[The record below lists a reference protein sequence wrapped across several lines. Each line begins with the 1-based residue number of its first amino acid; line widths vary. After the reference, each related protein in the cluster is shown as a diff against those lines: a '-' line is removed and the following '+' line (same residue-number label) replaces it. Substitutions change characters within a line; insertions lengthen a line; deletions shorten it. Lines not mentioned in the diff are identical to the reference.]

1 MNIFLLLSL
10 LTFFNCSDKK
20 NETEI
25 DNPLIKETYS
35 NPILNFSMPDPTI
48 MKADNGYFYLYA
60 TEDVRNVPIYKSK
73 NLIDWVNVGT
83 AFTESTR
90 PTFEP
95 KGGIWA
101 PDINQINGRYVLYYS
116 MSVWG
121 GEWTCGIG
129 AAVADKPEGP
139 FTDQGMLFRSN
150 GIGVQNS
157 IDPFYIEDAGK
168 KYLFWGSFRGIYVI
182 ELSDDGLSVKQGAEK
197 QKIAGTAFE
206 GTYIYKKD
214 GYYYL
219 FASIGSCCEGVNS
232 TYRLVV
238 GRSQS
243 LFGSYTDKSG
253 KSMLDNNY
261 ELVIGPNDSFVGNG
275 HCSEIVHDDA
285 GNDWIFYHGV
295 DKKRPEGRV
304 LLMDQVKWVDGWPV
318 INNGSPSLES
328 PKPIFNK

>member
-1 MNIFLLLSL
+1 M
-10 LTFFNCSDKK
+10 
-20 NETEI
+20 
-25 DNPLIKETYS
+25 
-35 NPILNFSMPDPTI
+35 
-48 MKADNGYFYLYA
+48 
-60 TEDVRNVPIYKSK
+60 PIYKSK

-168 KYLFWGSFRGIYVI
+168 KYLFWGSFRGIYAI
-182 ELSDDGLSVKQGAEK
+182 ELSDDGLSVKQDAEK
-197 QKIAGTAFE
+197 QKLQVRLSKEHISTRK
-206 GTYIYKKD
+206 TDIIIY
-214 GYYYL
+214 L
-219 FASIGSCCEGVNS
+219 LL
-232 TYRLVV
+232 LVRV
-238 GRSQS
+238 ARES
-243 LFGSYTDKSG
+243 
-253 KSMLDNNY
+253 
-261 ELVIGPNDSFVGNG
+261 
-275 HCSEIVHDDA
+275 IVHTAWLSGDLSLCS
-285 GNDWIFYHGV
+285 
-295 DKKRPEGRV
+295 V
-304 LLMDQVKWVDGWPV
+304 LIPTSQVKACL
-318 INNGSPSLES
+318 IITMNL
-328 PKPIFNK
+328 